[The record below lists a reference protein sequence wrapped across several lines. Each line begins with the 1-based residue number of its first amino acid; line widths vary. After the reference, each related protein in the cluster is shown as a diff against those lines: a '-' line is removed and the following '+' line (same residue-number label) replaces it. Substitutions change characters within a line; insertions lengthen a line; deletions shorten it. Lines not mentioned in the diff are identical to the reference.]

1 MKRSEMI
8 QNIASELIHPNTKFM
23 SYDKALELAEIVLK
37 RIEEDGML
45 PPSCVK
51 LKSGLTVSSVDVK
64 NKVINYTQDQ
74 VLTTVNEWE
83 EE

>member
-37 RIEEDGML
+37 RIEKDGML
-45 PPSCVK
+45 PPGYPTN
-51 LKSGLTVSSVDVK
+51 LSGWEIGKGGSAY
-64 NKVINYTQDQ
+64 IY
-74 VLTTVNEWE
+74 EWE
-83 EE
+83 PEDD